1 MPKYLFF
8 ILKLKAVL
16 TEFIKVVVGRLRPN
30 FIDVCQPDRLI
41 FELCFSNNSSNKTH
55 LVPEV
60 DFRCL
65 NDDISEIEESRKSFP
80 SGHASISFY
89 SMLFLIL
96 FIHHSWKLK
105 RSFLGL
111 LPRFVQF
118 ILFFLALYATI
129 TRSVDNKHHVGD
141 IIAGICLGTII
152 SCLFFFFLTDSY
164 KQNVLTRR
172 LKNNQYQTCDNFSYK
187 ENNIGFSTNI
197 IGTNFR
203 CLTNKENTSRINL
216 NKFQKK
222 KPLKDNQI
230 EDENICILDELP
242 DAPFVNNGNIILNNQ
257 DRVSPGI
264 RITRMRLIFE

>member
-1 MPKYLFF
+1 M
-8 ILKLKAVL
+8 L
-16 TEFIKVVVGRLRPN
+16 TEFIKVIVGRLRPN
-30 FIDVCQPDRLI
+30 FLDVCQPDRLI
-41 FELCFSNNSSNKTH
+41 SELCFSNNYSNKTN

-65 NDDISEIEESRKSFP
+65 NHDISEIEESRKSFP

-96 FIHHSWKLK
+96 FLHNSWKSK

-141 IIAGICLGTII
+141 IIAGICLGTIT
-152 SCLFFFFLTDSY
+152 SCLIFFFLTDSY
-164 KQNVLTRR
+164 KQNDVLTKRF
-172 LKNNQYQTCDNFSYK
+172 KNNQYQTCDNYSYK
-187 ENNIGFSTNI
+187 ENNIGFSTNT
-197 IGTNFR
+197 IGTNCR
-203 CLTNKENTSRINL
+203 CFTNKGNSSRINL
-216 NKFQKK
+216 NEFQKK
-222 KPLKDNQI
+222 TPLKDNQI
-230 EDENICILDELP
+230 EDENICILNESPNPHFL
-242 DAPFVNNGNIILNNQ
+242 NNENIILNNQ

-264 RITRMRLIFE
+264 RITRMRLILE